1 MIEIDDGQIEGER
14 GVERI
19 LIHLIGQE
27 KRAKHFQSTKKRK
40 K

>member
-14 GVERI
+14 DGERF

-27 KRAKHFQSTKKRK
+27 KRAKHFQSAKKRK